1 MKEDEKGMIKEY
13 NTRKEEG
20 GSVVINLDR
29 VEFFRPGRK
38 DNYTYTFSGVDV
50 WLMSSARVWIDT
62 NYEDF
67 KRDIEQNGQEVI
79 L

>member
-1 MKEDEKGMIKEY
+1 MFKEY

-20 GSVVINLDR
+20 GNIVINLDR
-29 VEFFRPGRK
+29 VEFFRPGRERPT
-38 DNYTYTFSGVDV
+38 DFMLSGVDV
-50 WLMSSARVWIDT
+50 WLMSGAKVWIDY

-67 KRDIEQNGQEVI
+67 KRDIEQNSQEVI